1 MKETG
6 NPQINM
12 SKIPM
17 GGGIL
22 GGLAAIAC
30 VLIVLLGIPA
40 LWYAVPFALG
50 LGCVIAV
57 VLRLG
62 RHKTPG
68 APWILPSLEEHSR
81 SEKREPDSDEPSRM
95 RLVLQS

>member
-1 MKETG
+1 MKDVR

-22 GGLAAIAC
+22 GGFAALAC
-30 VLIVLLGIPA
+30 VLIVLLGIPE
-40 LWYAVPFALG
+40 LWYALPFALA
-50 LGCVIAV
+50 LGCVVALA
-57 VLRLG
+57 LRFT

-68 APWILPSLEEHSR
+68 SPWILPSANEKPLEDR
-81 SEKREPDSDEPSRM
+81 KRDTNDPSVM
-95 RLVLQS
+95 RLALQN